1 MAVAIAVGASILLL
15 IALIVIITT
24 RTPAKN
30 FIDLNGPVYTGSY
43 AEEPTDFSGELK
55 VVSWNLN
62 FANRAA
68 QAITELSTVDEL
80 RDADIILLQEMDEV
94 SVEEV
99 AQALRYNYIYYPA
112 SIHRRYARQFGNAI
126 LSRWPLSEPQKVILS
141 DHFRGL
147 KHNRIAVRAL
157 VNLGDQQVVAYSTH
171 MDMVWM
177 LPGRSESQVEFLVRQ
192 VGNEESVVIVG
203 GDFNSWT
210 QGSVD
215 FLDNLFGEIGLRRV
229 SKEAGPTYKTFGG
242 WPLTLDHIFAS
253 ELFSS
258 KAGVWQQTDASD
270 HSPVWALLSFEEM
283 E

>member
-1 MAVAIAVGASILLL
+1 MAVAIVIGASIL
-15 IALIVIITT
+15 ISLIVIITT
-24 RTPAKN
+24 RTPVKN
-30 FIDLNGPVYTGSY
+30 YIDINGPVYTGTY
-43 AEEPTDFSGELK
+43 AEEPADFSGELK

-68 QAITELSTVDEL
+68 LAITELSTVAEL
-80 RDADIILLQEMDEV
+80 RDADIILLQEIDEV

-112 SIHRRYARQFGNAI
+112 SIHRQHARKFGNAI

-147 KHNRIAVRAL
+147 KHNRIAVRAQ
-157 VNLGDQQVVAYSTH
+157 VTLGDQQVVAYSTH
-171 MDMVWM
+171 LDMVWM

-192 VGNEESVVIVG
+192 VGKEERAVIVG

-215 FLDNLFGEIGLRRV
+215 FLDDLFGEIGVRRV
-229 SKEAGPTYKTFGG
+229 SKEAGPTYKTFAGLQ
-242 WPLTLDHIFAS
+242 LTLDHIFAS

-258 KAGVWQQTDASD
+258 KAGAWRQTNASD
-270 HSPVWALLSFEEM
+270 HSPVWVLLSFEKTE
-283 E
+283 

>member
-1 MAVAIAVGASILLL
+1 MAVTIFIGASLL
-15 IALIVIITT
+15 IALIVIIAT

-30 FIDLNGPVYTGSY
+30 YVDLYGPVYTGTY
-43 AEEPTDFSGELK
+43 AEEPANFSGELK

-68 QAITELSTVDEL
+68 QAITELSTVAEL

-192 VGNEESVVIVG
+192 VGKEKSAVIVG

-210 QGSVD
+210 QSSVD
-215 FLDNLFGEIGLRRV
+215 FLDDLFGEIGVRRV
-229 SKEAGPTYKTFGG
+229 SKEAGPTYETFGG
-242 WPLTLDHIFAS
+242 WPLTLDHIFTS
-253 ELFSS
+253 ELFTS
-258 KAGVWQQTDASD
+258 KAGVWQQTNASD
-270 HSPVWALLSFEEM
+270 HSPVWALLSFEKTE
-283 E
+283 